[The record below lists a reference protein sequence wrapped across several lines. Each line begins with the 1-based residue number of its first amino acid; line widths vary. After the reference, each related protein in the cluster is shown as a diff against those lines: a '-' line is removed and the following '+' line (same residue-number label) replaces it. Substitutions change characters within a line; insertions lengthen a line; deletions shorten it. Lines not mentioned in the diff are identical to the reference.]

1 MRFAYV
7 GQTNGRLGTFGRAFE
22 HLQVKGTLRINC
34 INKLGEDIEEAGDL
48 TLCSFSL
55 PQETLFLNI
64 ESSFREAVE
73 YLVQIG
79 LYEKRERLVPVFR
92 LISNVRTNE
101 RVIDYRVNL
110 IAKNILEKFVSMYE
124 NDC

>member
-1 MRFAYV
+1 
-7 GQTNGRLGTFGRAFE
+7 
-22 HLQVKGTLRINC
+22 
-34 INKLGEDIEEAGDL
+34 LGEDIEEAGDL